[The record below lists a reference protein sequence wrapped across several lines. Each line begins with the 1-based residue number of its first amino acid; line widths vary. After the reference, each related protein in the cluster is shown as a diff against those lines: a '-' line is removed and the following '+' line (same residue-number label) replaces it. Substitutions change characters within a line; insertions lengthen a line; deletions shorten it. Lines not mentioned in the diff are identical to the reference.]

1 VELTISTSGLAV
13 RLIGGFELRKAGVAL
28 SLTKRKACA
37 ILAYLLLSGRSRETR
52 GRLAALL
59 WSEQDE
65 EHARGSL
72 RQCILDLR
80 QIEKKTELRYLS
92 VEKLVLGIDTA
103 VLRSDIDDLE
113 HALTDRDYDGALLLL
128 AKIRDGLCAGLNDCD
143 PVFDNWLTMQSTMM
157 TDRLVGRLA
166 TLLPSEVDAGKRK
179 SIAACI
185 LQLDPFFDAAVMETI
200 RGLCQEGGYS
210 RAHVFF
216 ERYAAELKAEMDMRP
231 SAEILHLLHTLKPAK
246 SVEAQSAAEPAIAQK
261 DHGSRIPGKPTIA
274 IVIAR
279 HEAENAHLQFAL
291 AAELSAS
298 VSRFRHWTAVSKE
311 LQGSGIS
318 YADVRAVAGEHA
330 DIGVLIRLID
340 TQVPAVFEITCYDF
354 SQGEE
359 AFVLTVSSDPSSWR
373 SAFNEVCAR
382 FSARLQI
389 ALSSAR
395 LHRITQT
402 SLNHFSAY
410 DCWLDGQRL
419 SILWRKDTEEAA
431 IARYEEA
438 IRLDP
443 DLSCAY
449 SSLAAVLNSRWIVV
463 PGSPSIGQD
472 LERAFELA
480 KRSVLLDPFD
490 HRNQVNL
497 AWSHL
502 LARRWDLADF
512 HFNLAHEQNA
522 GNPATLIA
530 YALASSFMG
539 NHQRANELSRR
550 CFELNPLPEPH
561 YYGYQATIAFL
572 AGDLE
577 GCVAAAARSDKLFAD
592 IRGWSAAAYALLKRN
607 SDAGDEFRSFVRNLS
622 AAWHG
627 HDRPDRSVAVHW
639 FKTAFP
645 IRFPVDQAKL
655 ADAIDLAAQS
665 G

>member
-1 VELTISTSGLAV
+1 MG
-13 RLIGGFELRKAGVAL
+13 
-28 SLTKRKACA
+28 KRKACA

-72 RQCILDLR
+72 RQCIKDLR
-80 QIEKKTELRYLS
+80 RLADETRLNYLS
-92 VEKLVLGIDTA
+92 VDKLVLGIDPTA
-103 VLRSDIDDLE
+103 IRSDIDELE
-113 HALTDRDYDGALLLL
+113 HALDARDYDGALLLL
-128 AKIRDGLCAGLNDCD
+128 AKARDGLCAGLDDCD
-143 PVFDNWLTMQSTMM
+143 PVFDNWLRMQSTML
-157 TDRLVGRLA
+157 TDRLVTRLA
-166 TLLPSEVDAGKRK
+166 AWLAAEVDPRQRK

-185 LQLDPFFDAAVMETI
+185 LQLDPFFDDAVMETI
-200 RGLCQEGGYS
+200 RRVCQESGYS
-210 RAHVFF
+210 RALAFF
-216 ERYAAELKAEMDMRP
+216 ERYAAELKADMDLRP
-231 SAEILHLLHTLKPAK
+231 SDEILHLVETLKKPGKGSDKQAVA
-246 SVEAQSAAEPAIAQK
+246 SRLAQS
-261 DHGSRIPGKPTIA
+261 DHDSRIPGKPTIA
-274 IVIAR
+274 IIIAR
-279 HEAENAHLQFAL
+279 REAENEHLQFAL
-291 AAELSAS
+291 ATELLAS
-298 VSRFRHWTAVSKE
+298 ISRFRHWTAVSTE
-311 LQGSGIS
+311 LQGSAIS
-318 YADVRAVAGEHA
+318 FEQVRRAAGEHV

-340 TQVPAVFEITCYDF
+340 SGGPAAFEITCYDF
-354 SQGEE
+354 LQGEE
-359 AFVLTVSSDPSSWR
+359 AFVLTVPSDPSSWR

-395 LHRITQT
+395 LHRISQA
-402 SLNHFSAY
+402 SPDHFSAY

-419 SILWRKDTEEAA
+419 SIMWRKDTEEAA

-463 PGSPSIGQD
+463 PGAPSIEQD
-472 LERAFELA
+472 LKRAFELS

-512 HFNLAHEQNA
+512 HFSLAHEQNA

-539 NHQRANELSRR
+539 NHERAVELSKR
-550 CFELNPLPEPH
+550 CFELNPTPDAH
-561 YYGYQATIAFL
+561 YHGYQATIAFL
-572 AGDLE
+572 ADDLE
-577 GCVAAAARSDKLFAD
+577 GCVAAAAKSDQLFAD
-592 IRGWSAAAYALLKRN
+592 IHGWSAAALALLKRN
-607 SDAGDEFRSFVRNLS
+607 REAGDEFRRFQRNLA
-622 AAWHG
+622 AAWSG
-627 HDRPDRSVAVHW
+627 NSRPDRLVAVDW

-645 IRFPVDQAKL
+645 IRLPADQDKL
-655 ADAIDLAAQS
+655 ARGIELAAQS

>member
-1 VELTISTSGLAV
+1 MS
-13 RLIGGFELRKAGVAL
+13 
-28 SLTKRKACA
+28 KRKACA

-72 RQCILDLR
+72 RQCLKDLR
-80 QIEKKTELRYLS
+80 RLS
-92 VEKLVLGIDTA
+92 AETGLDFLAVDKLVLGIDPGTI
-103 VLRSDIDDLE
+103 RSDLDDLE
-113 HALTDRDYDGALLLL
+113 QALEERKYDLALPLL
-128 AKIRDGLCAGLNDCD
+128 AKARDGLCAGLDDCD
-143 PVFDNWLTMQSTMM
+143 PVFDNWLRMQSTMM
-157 TDRLVGRLA
+157 TDRLVARLA
-166 TLLPSEVDAGKRK
+166 AALETETDPRQRK

-185 LQLDPFFDAAVMETI
+185 LQLDPFFDDAVIETI
-200 RGLCQEGGYS
+200 RGVCQESGYA
-210 RAHVFF
+210 RALAFF
-216 ERYAAELKAEMDMRP
+216 ERYAAELKADMDLRPPPEMMQLLESLKLGGGKGQP
-231 SAEILHLLHTLKPAK
+231 AEG
-246 SVEAQSAAEPAIAQK
+246 QGRWQG
-261 DHGSRIPGKPTIA
+261 DHDSRVPGKPTIA
-274 IVIAR
+274 IIIAR
-279 HEAENAHLQFAL
+279 RDAENEHLQFAL
-291 AAELSAS
+291 ATELLAS
-298 VSRFRHWTAVSKE
+298 ISRFRHWTALSTE
-311 LQGSGIS
+311 LQTSRVS
-318 YADVRAVAGEHA
+318 YDEVRQAAGDHV

-340 TQVPAVFEITCYDF
+340 SKVPAVFEITCFDF
-354 SQGEE
+354 LQGGE
-359 AFVLTVSSDPSSWR
+359 AFTLAVPSDPSSWR

-395 LHRITQT
+395 LHRISDKTP
-402 SLNHFSAY
+402 NRISAY

-419 SILWRKDTEEAA
+419 SIMWRKDTEEAA

-443 DLSCAY
+443 ELSSAY

-463 PGSPSIGQD
+463 PGAPSIEQ
-472 LERAFELA
+472 EQKRAFELA

-512 HFNLAHEQNA
+512 HFSLAHEQNS

-530 YALASSFMG
+530 FALASSFIG
-539 NHQRANELSRR
+539 NHDRALELSRR
-550 CFELNPLPEPH
+550 CFELNPTPDAH
-561 YYGYQATIAFL
+561 YHGYQATIAFL

-577 GCVAAAARSDKLFAD
+577 GCVAAAARSDQLFAD
-592 IRGWSAAAYALLKRN
+592 INGWSAAALALLKRN
-607 SDAGDEFRSFVRNLS
+607 EEAGSAFRQFLRNLS
-622 AAWHG
+622 NAWHG
-627 HDRPDRSVAVHW
+627 DGRPNRQVAVDW

-645 IRFPVDQAKL
+645 IRRAADQERLNLGIEL
-655 ADAIDLAAQS
+655 ASQF

>member
-1 VELTISTSGLAV
+1 MTISTDSLAI
-13 RLIGGFELRKAGVAL
+13 RLIGGFELRKGEVTF
-28 SLTKRKACA
+28 SLGKRKACA

-72 RQCILDLR
+72 RQCIKDLR
-80 QIEKKTELRYLS
+80 RLASETRLNYLA
-92 VEKLVLGIDTA
+92 VDKLVLGIDPTA
-103 VLRSDIDDLE
+103 IRSDIDELE
-113 HALTDRDYDGALLLL
+113 RALDDRNYDGALLLL
-128 AKIRDGLCAGLNDCD
+128 AKARDGLCAGLDGCD
-143 PVFDNWLTMQSTMM
+143 PVFDNWLRMQSTMM
-157 TDRLVGRLA
+157 TDRLVARLA
-166 TLLPSEVDAGKRK
+166 AWLAVEVDPRQRK

-185 LQLDPFFDAAVMETI
+185 LQLDPFFDDAVIETI
-200 RGLCQEGGYS
+200 RRVCQESGYA
-210 RAHVFF
+210 RARAFF
-216 ERYAAELKAEMDMRP
+216 ERYAAELKADMDLRP
-231 SAEILHLLHTLKPAK
+231 PAEILHLLEALKPDK
-246 SVEAQSAAEPAIAQK
+246 GGEKQAIAPSLAQRE
-261 DHGSRIPGKPTIA
+261 HESRIPGKPTIA
-274 IVIAR
+274 IIIAR
-279 HEAENAHLQFAL
+279 HEAENEHLQFAL
-291 AAELSAS
+291 ATELLAS
-298 VSRFRHWTAVSKE
+298 ISRFRHWTAISTE
-311 LQGSGIS
+311 LQASSIS
-318 YADVRAVAGEHA
+318 FEQVRLAAGEHV

-340 TQVPAVFEITCYDF
+340 ANVPAVFEITCYDF
-354 SQGEE
+354 LQGEE
-359 AFVLTVSSDPSSWR
+359 AFVLTVPSDPSSWR

-395 LHRITQT
+395 LHRISRT
-402 SLNHFSAY
+402 SPNHSSAY

-419 SILWRKDTEEAA
+419 SIMWRKDTEEAA

-463 PGSPSIGQD
+463 PGAPSIEHD
-472 LERAFELA
+472 LKRAFELA

-512 HFNLAHEQNA
+512 HFSLAHEQNA

-539 NHQRANELSRR
+539 NHERALELSKR
-550 CFELNPLPEPH
+550 CFELNPTPDAH
-561 YYGYQATIAFL
+561 YHGYQATIAFL
-572 AGDLE
+572 ADDLE
-577 GCVAAAARSDKLFAD
+577 GCVAAAAKSDQLFAD
-592 IRGWSAAAYALLKRN
+592 IRGWSAAALALLKRN
-607 SDAGDEFRSFVRNLS
+607 RAAGDEFRGFLRNLA

-627 HDRPDRSVAVHW
+627 QGRPDRAVAVDW

-645 IRFPVDQAKL
+645 IRFPADQEKL
-655 ADAIDLAAQS
+655 ARGIELAAQS